1 MPYNNEQIQPGD
13 GVKTMKTESKPK
25 KPVTHVHIF
34 LVILAIIFLAVVA
47 FAQLFPETENVIL
60 KLLSVSYSS
69 DTAVILS
76 VTHA

>member
-1 MPYNNEQIQPGD
+1 MPYNNEQIQPGND
-13 GVKTMKTESKPK
+13 VKSVKTESKPK
-25 KPVTHVHIF
+25 KPVTHMHIV

-69 DTAVILS
+69 DTVVILS
-76 VTHA
+76 VAHA